1 MWVHNL
7 DPFVWEITSGFGI
20 RWYGLSYLAGFVFAW
35 ILFNWLAIRQKA
47 GLTPAMVTDFI
58 TYAAIGTMI
67 GGRLG
72 YCIFYD
78 PSLFLQF
85 KPSIP
90 FWGVLA
96 VNEGGMASHGG
107 IIGLVI
113 SAILFARKMG
123 LSQIYL
129 LDLMSVGGPLG
140 VAFGRLA
147 NFVNGELVG
156 RPAPPD
162 FPYSVKFPLD
172 IYDWPNH
179 APSKLADLANVV
191 DKVGLNTADYL
202 SWVDQFRTSQ
212 VARNNLESALIQIV
226 QSIQNG
232 NEAAR
237 VAIAPYLEA
246 RYPSQLIQALGEG
259 LLTFLILF
267 FLWRKPRRPG
277 VIASSFV
284 ILYAIFR
291 IAAEQVRMPDA
302 QIGFQWLGLT
312 RGQWLSVVMLLI
324 GFGML
329 FMWGRRE
336 TLPTPG
342 WGRNKSVR
350 LHRK

>member
-7 DPFVWEITSGFGI
+7 DPFLWEISNGFGI
-20 RWYGLSYLAGFVFAW
+20 RWYGLSYLAGFIFAW
-35 ILFNWLAIRQKA
+35 VLFSWMAVRQKA

-58 TYAAIGTMI
+58 TYAAIGTMV

-72 YCIFYD
+72 YCVFYQ
-78 PSLFLQF
+78 PNLFLEF
-85 KPSIP
+85 KAAFP

-113 SAILFARKMG
+113 SAMMFARKMG
-123 LSQIYL
+123 ISQIYL

-140 VAFGRLA
+140 VAFGRIA
-147 NFVNGELVG
+147 NFINGELVG
-156 RPAPPD
+156 RPAPAD
-162 FPYSVKFPLD
+162 FPYSVKFPSD
-172 IYDWPNH
+172 IYEWPSR
-179 APSKLADLANVV
+179 APSKLPELSAVV
-191 DKVGLNTADYL
+191 EQVGVRGSDWL
-202 SWVDQFRTSQ
+202 SWVDQFRTNQ
-212 VARNNLESALIQIV
+212 TAREAMNSTMFKVVEEIQK
-226 QSIQNG
+226 G

-237 VAIAPYLEA
+237 AAIAPLLEP

-267 FLWRKPRRPG
+267 FLWRRPRRPG
-277 VIASSFV
+277 VIASCFV

-291 IAAEQVRMPDA
+291 IVAEQFRMPDA
-302 QIGFQWLGLT
+302 HIGFQWLGLT
-312 RGQWLSVVMLLI
+312 RGQWLSVLMLLV
-324 GFGML
+324 GFAML
-329 FMWGRRE
+329 FVWGRRE
-336 TLPTPG
+336 TLATPG